1 MVGRLTILLIEDNE
15 DDAKLLAR
23 SLERSGFR
31 DHLQV
36 LSNAEA
42 AIEYLKGT
50 AGYSDRKEFPIPVF
64 IILDLT
70 LPGMSGLEF
79 LTWTRENPLLAQM
92 PVIVLSASPYDADV
106 RKAYELGAKTFFTK
120 PLAGED
126 LDTVVKLIVGYW
138 SASRLPAAGQPSQGR
153 GL

>member
-1 MVGRLTILLIEDNE
+1 MVGRLTILLIEDNP

-36 LSNAEA
+36 VSSGEA

-50 AGYSDRKEFPIPVF
+50 AGYADRQAFPLPVF

-70 LPGMSGLEF
+70 LQGMSGLEF
-79 LTWTRENPLLAQM
+79 LTWTRDNPLLAQM
-92 PVIVLSASPYDADV
+92 PVIVLSASPYDMDV

-120 PLAGED
+120 PLAGQD
-126 LDTVVKLIVGYW
+126 LDAMVKLIVGYW
-138 SASRLPAAGQPSQGR
+138 SASRLPPGDRPSQGR